1 MSFSKRPLAE
11 DGIGWC
17 AHEVWE
23 DGAGQ
28 RDSGLLLLLPPLVLG
43 PFLGALAL
51 LLVLV
56 LAVVLVVVLAAV
68 VLRLPILRSGSLA
81 IALQLRL
88 VLSPHKHLAQL
99 GERHVLLVTVFVP
112 GQVPPKAR
120 VSCQTRFPMTSS
132 VKSS

>member
-11 DGIGWC
+11 DGIGWG

-23 DGAGQ
+23 DGTGQ
-28 RDSGLLLLLPPLVLG
+28 RDAGLLLLLLLLTLILG
-43 PFLGALAL
+43 VFLGALTL

-56 LAVVLVVVLAAV
+56 LVAVLVPALAAV
-68 VLRLPILRSGSLA
+68 VLRLLRSSGSLP
-81 IALQLRL
+81 IALQL
-88 VLSPHKHLAQL
+88 VLTAHKHLAQL

>member
-11 DGIGWC
+11 DGIGWG

-28 RDSGLLLLLPPLVLG
+28 RDAGLLLLLLLTLILG
-43 PFLGALAL
+43 VFLGALTL

-56 LAVVLVVVLAAV
+56 LVAVLVPALAAV
-68 VLRLPILRSGSLA
+68 VLRLLRSSGSLP
-81 IALQLRL
+81 IALQL
-88 VLSPHKHLAQL
+88 VLTAHKHLAQL

-112 GQVPPKAR
+112 GQMPPKAR
-120 VSCQTRFPMTSS
+120 LSF
-132 VKSS
+132 